1 MGSSREIEAVQPSER
16 LFSGQRTTKRPVIRY
31 PDCMDHLEVLRD
43 KVGKLRQE
51 IAEIQSLNAEFRLT
65 RASGADAQVAH
76 SQRNERLQAI
86 QFELVRLS
94 DLGRRVISSEQMK
107 EKHRSRLE
115 LVKQK
120 QAS

>member
-1 MGSSREIEAVQPSER
+1 
-16 LFSGQRTTKRPVIRY
+16 
-31 PDCMDHLEVLRD
+31 MDHLEVLRD

-51 IAEIQSLNAEFRLT
+51 IAEIRSLNEEFRRS
-65 RASGADAQVAH
+65 RANGADAQGAH
-76 SQRNERLQAI
+76 AQRNERLQAI
-86 QFELVRLS
+86 QLELVRLS

>member
-1 MGSSREIEAVQPSER
+1 
-16 LFSGQRTTKRPVIRY
+16 
-31 PDCMDHLEVLRD
+31 MDHLEVLRD

-51 IAEIQSLNAEFRLT
+51 IAEIRSLNAEFRLS

-86 QFELVRLS
+86 QLELVRLS

>member
-1 MGSSREIEAVQPSER
+1 
-16 LFSGQRTTKRPVIRY
+16 
-31 PDCMDHLEVLRD
+31 MDHLDVLRD

-51 IAEIQSLNAEFRLT
+51 IAEIRSLNEEFRRS
-65 RASGADAQVAH
+65 RANGVDAQGAH
-76 SQRNERLQAI
+76 AQRNERLQAI
-86 QFELVRLS
+86 QLELVRLS